1 MNEERKMQELR
12 TPPAG
17 SRKGGHNVL
26 RVDCMRPVPAA
37 VVAAIASAF
46 VGSGTLH
53 RHAVRSQLEQWSGAL
68 ELVKAFGDSSRLTS
82 EITATIGLGTL
93 PLRNMALLSAVQ
105 ANVDRRDASAVP
117 ITTLQS
123 ADALSPAA
131 LTEAAKFMR
140 YASAA
145 YGSALMV
152 VYGLIPAAP
161 PVELEQ
167 LGSRRVSELVW
178 DSSSAICYHT
188 GCSPADLVRLETE
201 SLDVAGSAECLR
213 HFVAIDRSGSGAVVL
228 SLRGTASISDVL
240 HDAVACAFM
249 QGSSILPPR
258 AAARP

>member
-68 ELVKAFGDSSRLTS
+68 ELVKAFGDSSGLTS
-82 EITATIGLGTL
+82 EIMATRPGTL
-93 PLRNMALLSAVQ
+93 REIWLLSPFRC
-105 ANVDRRDASAVP
+105 DRRDASAVP
-117 ITTLQS
+117 ITTVQS

-213 HFVAIDRSGSGAVVL
+213 HFVAMTFRAEQSL
-228 SLRGTASISDVL
+228 SLRGRFRYRRASRRSMCVYGQLDP
-240 HDAVACAFM
+240 
-249 QGSSILPPR
+249 S
-258 AAARP
+258 AARCSPPERSPGLRDA